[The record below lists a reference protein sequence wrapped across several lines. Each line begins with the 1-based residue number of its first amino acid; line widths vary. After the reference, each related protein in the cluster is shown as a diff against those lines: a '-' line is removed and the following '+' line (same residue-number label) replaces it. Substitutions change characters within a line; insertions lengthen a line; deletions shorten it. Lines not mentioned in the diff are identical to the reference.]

1 MRKRDLPIS
10 LASLLLLAAASA
22 PTAAQI
28 TPPDEEMWRGGP
40 CGRYYACIET
50 EPLPGTTRWEGP
62 RPAPAQSAAGKR
74 PETGGA
80 VAAPAPRSGRAPVRG
95 SRS

>member
-1 MRKRDLPIS
+1 MRQRDLHIA

-28 TPPDEEMWRGGP
+28 TPPDDERWRGGP

-50 EPLPGTTRWEGP
+50 EPLPGTTSWEGP
-62 RPAPAQSAAGKR
+62 RPAPAQSTAGKR
-74 PETGGA
+74 PEAGG
-80 VAAPAPRSGRAPVRG
+80 GRAPVRG

>member
-1 MRKRDLPIS
+1 MRQRDLRIA

-28 TPPDEEMWRGGP
+28 TPPDEAMWRGGP

-50 EPLPGTTRWEGP
+50 EPLPGTTSWEGP
-62 RPAPAQSAAGKR
+62 RPAPAQSAASKR
-74 PETGGA
+74 PDARGA
-80 VAAPAPRSGRAPVRG
+80 VAAPAPRAGRPPVRG

>member
-1 MRKRDLPIS
+1 MRQHDLRIA

-22 PTAAQI
+22 PTSAQI
-28 TPPDEEMWRGGP
+28 TPDEEMWRGGP

-62 RPAPAQSAAGKR
+62 SLAPAQSTASQR
-74 PETGGA
+74 PEARGNP
-80 VAAPAPRSGRAPVRG
+80 AAPTPRAGRAPVRG
-95 SRS
+95 NRS